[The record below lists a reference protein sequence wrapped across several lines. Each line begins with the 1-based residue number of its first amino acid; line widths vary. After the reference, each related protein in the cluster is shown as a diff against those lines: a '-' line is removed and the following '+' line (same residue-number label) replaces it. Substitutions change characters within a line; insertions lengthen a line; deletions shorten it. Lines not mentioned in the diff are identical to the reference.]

1 MTQQPSLMSLIG
13 QPSRSKEFEELVA
26 SNTARIMADESQP
39 DLQKQLSNMAE
50 LVSTRNKQN
59 IITQSQCMPYL
70 ELFGRTDV
78 TDVSVEDR
86 HRRRLL
92 FDRYVKTLIN
102 PQEITIILSEDRK
115 FVVGVHD
122 RIFRKIKSANPGEET
137 LRINATI
144 QMQQE
149 RKNAD
154 AAGAGAKELAAEV
167 ARANT
172 GLTNDADIR
181 KTTLDSVLVRVIQ
194 KRIEQ
199 AHKMGLPGAPYEE
212 PCKQMA
218 EIAGVP
224 EKNAS
229 SDPSDDD
236 GYDDDTT
243 VLS

>member
-1 MTQQPSLMSLIG
+1 MTEHLSLMSLIG
-13 QPSRSKEFEELVA
+13 QPSRSKEFEDLVE

-39 DLQKQLSNMAE
+39 DLKKQLTNMSE
-50 LVSTRNKQN
+50 LVTARNKQN
-59 IITQSQCMPYL
+59 IITQSQFMPYL

-78 TDVSVEDR
+78 DDVSIEDR

-92 FDRYVKTLIN
+92 FDRYIKTLIN
-102 PQEITIILSEDRK
+102 PQEITIILSDDRK

-154 AAGAGAKELAAEV
+154 AAGVGAKELAAEV

-172 GLTNDADIR
+172 GAANDADIR

-199 AHKMGLPGAPYEE
+199 AHTMGLPGAPYEE

-218 EIAGVP
+218 ELAGIP
-224 EKNAS
+224 ATKS
-229 SDPSDDD
+229 SDDNPDDD
-236 GYDDDTT
+236 GHDDDTT